1 MDDELLRGLVIGLRT
16 ADSLHSSALVTVV
29 MGRSVI
35 AGDILARSPREGC
48 PGEARPRQALLLGN
62 LTQLGGACL
71 GFYLVRSFD
80 ERNFDGTKLDKLVQ
94 DARLMLDMPDEPL
107 DPKS

>member
-1 MDDELLRGLVIGLRT
+1 MDDDELLRGLVIGLRT
-16 ADSLHSSALVTVV
+16 VDSLHSSAQVTVI

-35 AGDILARSPREGC
+35 AGDIWASSAR
-48 PGEARPRQALLLGN
+48 EARQRQALLLGN

-94 DARLMLDMPDEPL
+94 DARLMLDMPAEPD

>member
-1 MDDELLRGLVIGLRT
+1 MDEDELLRGLVIGLRT
-16 ADSLHSSALVTVV
+16 ADSLHSSAPVTVV

-35 AGDILARSPREGC
+35 AGDIVASSQ
-48 PGEARPRQALLLGN
+48 RQALLLGN

-80 ERNFDGTKLDKLVQ
+80 ERNFDGTRLDKLVR
-94 DARLMLDMPDEPL
+94 DARLMLDAV
-107 DPKS
+107 

>member
-1 MDDELLRGLVIGLRT
+1 MDEDELLRGLVIGLRT
-16 ADSLHSSALVTVV
+16 ADSLHSSAPVTVV

-35 AGDILARSPREGC
+35 AGDIVASSAR
-48 PGEARPRQALLLGN
+48 EARQRQALLLGN

-94 DARLMLDMPDEPL
+94 DARLMLDMPDEPH